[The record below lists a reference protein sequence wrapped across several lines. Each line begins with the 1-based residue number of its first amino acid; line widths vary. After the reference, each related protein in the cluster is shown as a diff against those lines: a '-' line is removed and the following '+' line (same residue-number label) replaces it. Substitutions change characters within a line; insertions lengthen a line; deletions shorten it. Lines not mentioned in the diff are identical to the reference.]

1 MNAVVARITFRQL
14 LSRRRTILLL
24 LLGGIMVLVA
34 VALRLSLD
42 EVYLQEYAAA
52 LLNNFGVATLM
63 PLVALLFGTGAIG
76 SELEDGTAVYLL
88 AKPVNRWTI
97 LFTKL
102 AVASVAS
109 IVITCVPVFLA
120 GLITAGGLGD
130 GLVIGFTVAAAIGS
144 ILYCAVF
151 VALSLVTG
159 RALVFGLAYVLIWE
173 GLLSGLFAGTRYVL
187 IWEGLLSGLFAGTRT
202 FSIRQQTLALA
213 DAFTDVPANVFKA
226 ELGLTAALIVGA
238 VVLVGATLLAGRRL
252 ANIEIAGES
261 A

>member
-1 MNAVVARITFRQL
+1 MNGVIARITVRQL
-14 LSRRRTILLL
+14 LSRRRTALLL

-34 VALRLSLD
+34 IALRLSLD
-42 EVYLQEYAAA
+42 EVYLQEYTAA

-76 SELEDGTAVYLL
+76 GELEDGTAVYLL

-97 LFTKL
+97 LMTKL
-102 AVASVAS
+102 GVASAGS
-109 IVITCVPVFLA
+109 IALTCAPIFLA
-120 GLITAGGLGD
+120 GLIVDGGLSD
-130 GLVIGFTVAAAIGS
+130 GLVIGFTLAAAVGS
-144 ILYCAVF
+144 IVYCAIF
-151 VALSLVTG
+151 VALSLVTR
-159 RALVFGLAYVLIWE
+159 RALVFGL
-173 GLLSGLFAGTRYVL
+173 GYVL

-202 FSIRQQTLALA
+202 FSVRQETLALA
-213 DAFTDVPANVFKA
+213 DAIADVPSSVFEA
-226 ELGLTAALIVGA
+226 QLGLVPALIVGA